1 VTRFDPT
8 GPYDVAID
16 DLRYSGDDATPL
28 LARIYR
34 PRGAP
39 GPLPVLVDVHG
50 GAWSLFDRTGDMYFD
65 RALAACGMLVVAL
78 DFRQAPIPYPA
89 AVADVVA
96 GIRFVK
102 AHAAELDAL
111 PAPLGLIGGSSGG
124 HLLLLA
130 ALRPN
135 AAEYRT
141 ARFIGE
147 GDPAAVRVD
156 YALPLWPVA
165 DPLARYRY
173 LLERIATPRQSNERF
188 FQPERLRDAHLAF
201 FGDEA
206 TMARASVPRIVAA
219 GEAEHLPPIWVAHPE
234 LDENVTRSMSEAL
247 VDAYR
252 RAGGSAELAHFA
264 GVGHSFANFPGPD
277 ADRCIDAMKRFIA
290 AQLAAAR

>member
-1 VTRFDPT
+1 MQ
-8 GPYDVAID
+8 
-16 DLRYSGDDATPL
+16 YSGDAAAPL

-34 PRGAP
+34 PVGAR
-39 GPLPVLVDVHG
+39 GPLPVLIDVHC

-65 RALAACGMLVVAL
+65 HALAACGMLVVAL

-102 AHAAELDAL
+102 ANAAPLDAL

-135 AAEYRT
+135 APEYRS
-141 ARFIGE
+141 ARFVGE
-147 GDPAAVRVD
+147 GEPAPVRVD

-173 LLERIATPRQSNERF
+173 LLDRIAAPRASAERF

-206 TMARASVPRIVAA
+206 TMARASVPRLVAD

-247 VDAYR
+247 VDTYR
-252 RAGGSAELAHFA
+252 RAGGRAELVYFD

-277 ADRCIDAMKRFIA
+277 ADRCIAAMKPFIA
-290 AQLAAAR
+290 AQLRT